1 MTTSMR
7 QASRTR
13 PSVRSR
19 LEAPGVS
26 GWLFTGLALGT
37 AILLFLLHALRPL
50 LMPLVLAAA
59 IAVVIAPLAER
70 LAGRMPRAAAAALCC
85 LTVLLTAAACGF
97 VLVAGLRGQLQSI
110 TAALNVGWERAE
122 QLARDLGLAAG
133 QAEDLRQ
140 TFADAL
146 PTLVTELLTGLAGG
160 VAVLIE
166 LVVGLALGLYLVFF
180 MLKDTGQMT
189 SATVRA
195 LPLPAEVGREAV
207 DRAAGIIRRY
217 FLGMTLIAVMNTV
230 LIVTA
235 ALILGVPAIGVIALA
250 TFLGAYIPYAGAF
263 VSGAFTVLIA
273 LGSGGVSAA
282 LWMLLVVLLANGT
295 LQNLLAPFVFGAA
308 LRIHPM
314 VVLLVTVLAG
324 IVAGLAGVMLAVPVT
339 ALALDL
345 ARLARKYK
353 EQTYAEQMAT
363 EQMATEQTSTPTHD
377 EQTHDEQISDD
388 RQRHNEPVT
397 PRGGRDDGARG

>member
-1 MTTSMR
+1 M
-7 QASRTR
+7 
-13 PSVRSR
+13 RSR

-37 AILLFLLHALRPL
+37 AILLFLLHVLRPL

-70 LAGRMPRAAAAALCC
+70 LTGRMPRAAAAALCC
-85 LTVLLTAAACGF
+85 LTVLLTAAVCGF

-110 TAALNVGWERAE
+110 TAALNVGWQRAE

-180 MLKDTGQMT
+180 MLKDTVLMT

-195 LPLPAEVGREAV
+195 LPLPAEVGSEAV
-207 DRAAGIIRRY
+207 GRAAGIIRRY

-230 LIVTA
+230 LIVA
-235 ALILGVPAIGVIALA
+235 AAMILGVPAIGVIALA

-282 LWMLLVVLLANGT
+282 LWMLLVVVLANGT

-345 ARLARKYK
+345 GRLARKYK
-353 EQTYAEQMAT
+353 ARTYAEQT
-363 EQMATEQTSTPTHD
+363 STEQTSTEQTSTEQTSTEQTFD
-377 EQTHDEQISDD
+377 EQADDERTYDEQISDD